1 MVFGKDGIA
10 GAANADKILVD
21 HSTAMPLPTA
31 EMAKRLAGQTGMRWV
46 DAPLSGGPG
55 FAREGKL
62 TVMAG
67 GEQAAF
73 DAVLP
78 VMRDY
83 AQNMTLM
90 GPAGAGQMTK
100 VINQGICGVTYVLMA
115 EVLRL
120 AEEGGIDAAR
130 ISDCLTGGHADS
142 TLLHFAY
149 PKMQTATSSRRRA
162 SPGKCSKTST
172 MSAKRRLAFARFA
185 AGSHCRAALSET
197 CRCGQR
203 HARDLLDLRTLPSA
217 EGVSAMRIE
226 RQSLHL
232 EILRRV
238 RDMIVEGKWP
248 PGVRIPEM
256 EVCAE
261 LGISRTPLREA
272 LKVLAFEGLVDL
284 LQSRGALV
292 KRVSPQ
298 EARDMLELM
307 GELEAF
313 AGRRRARKRPMASLP
328 PSPTCTGR
336 CSIITQPHG
345 GATIFAPTKPF
356 TTPSSRRLAV
366 RRSRRCTRR

>member
-1 MVFGKDGIA
+1 MAADREIGDRLHRPWHHGNGDGRAVAYARPQGDRVEPRTGARPAIGGERRRARLPRRVRWRKRAMWCWSACSTPRQSNPWCSARMVSPGPPTPTRFS
-10 GAANADKILVD
+10 VFD

-46 DAPLSGGPG
+46 DAPLWGGEG

-67 GEQAAF
+67 GERGAF

-130 ISDCLTGGHADS
+130 IPDCLTGGHADS

-149 PKMQTATSSRRRA
+149 PKMQTRRVRAAGKPRPADAQGPSQCRRRGG
-162 SPGKCSKTST
+162 SP
-172 MSAKRRLAFARFA
+172 LARFA
-185 AGSHCRAALSET
+185 AGSHSRAALPET

-203 HARDLLDLRTLPSA
+203 HARDLLDLRTLQSA
-217 EGVSAMRIE
+217 EGLSAMRIE

-232 EILRRV
+232 
-238 RDMIVEGKWP
+238 
-248 PGVRIPEM
+248 
-256 EVCAE
+256 
-261 LGISRTPLREA
+261 
-272 LKVLAFEGLVDL
+272 
-284 LQSRGALV
+284 
-292 KRVSPQ
+292 
-298 EARDMLELM
+298 
-307 GELEAF
+307 
-313 AGRRRARKRPMASLP
+313 
-328 PSPTCTGR
+328 
-336 CSIITQPHG
+336 
-345 GATIFAPTKPF
+345 
-356 TTPSSRRLAV
+356 
-366 RRSRRCTRR
+366 

>member
-1 MVFGKDGIA
+1 MATDEKPAVGFIGLGIMGTAMVERLLARGRKVTVWNLEPERVSPLVAKGAIAAASPRAVTEASDVVLVCVLDTAAVESVVFGKDGIA

-67 GEQAAF
+67 GEQGAF

-83 AQNMTLM
+83 ARNMTLM

-130 ISDCLTGGHADS
+130 IPDCLTGGHADS

-149 PKMQTATSSRRRA
+149 PKMQARDFEPPA
-162 SPGKCSKTST
+162 SLTRQMLKDLHNVGEE
-172 MSAKRRLAFARFA
+172 AARFSLDLPLVRTA
-185 AGSHCRAALSET
+185 EQRFRKHADAGNAMRET
-197 CRCGQR
+197 C
-203 HARDLLDLRTLPSA
+203 S
-217 EGVSAMRIE
+217 IY
-226 RQSLHL
+226 
-232 EILRRV
+232 
-238 RDMIVEGKWP
+238 
-248 PGVRIPEM
+248 
-256 EVCAE
+256 E
-261 LGISRTPLREA
+261 LYN
-272 LKVLAFEGLVDL
+272 
-284 LQSRGALV
+284 
-292 KRVSPQ
+292 PQ
-298 EARDMLELM
+298 KD
-307 GELEAF
+307 
-313 AGRRRARKRPMASLP
+313 
-328 PSPTCTGR
+328 
-336 CSIITQPHG
+336 
-345 GATIFAPTKPF
+345 
-356 TTPSSRRLAV
+356 
-366 RRSRRCTRR
+366 